1 MDSKFIMV
9 SMDDERLKSISE
21 ILGNPS
27 CKKILN
33 LLSERRAS
41 ETDISRELGMPL
53 NTVGYNIK
61 KLLESGLIEKAEHFF
76 SVKGKR
82 MPVYKVSN
90 KSIVISP
97 RKSVIGK
104 LKSIVPVALISGVF
118 TGLVA
123 WYCNS
128 GVQYAAKNEFDRV
141 AESGASGVLTA
152 SSDVGNGIIQTI
164 VSSSAWEWFLIGSI
178 SAIILF
184 LILNWRKL

>member
-1 MDSKFIMV
+1 
-9 SMDDERLKSISE
+9 MDDERLKSISE